1 MPSRGWSRVSGMVP
15 LLLAI
20 GLTVPALGAAQ
31 TEPRLA
37 RAVRLAQDGMGDS
50 ARAAVERVLAATPST
65 DTLYP
70 QILYARA
77 VVAASPQEMRR
88 DLQRVT
94 AEYAASN
101 WADRALLRLAQLDF
115 AGSDLPGA
123 ARDLE
128 RLRQDYPTSPVYPQ
142 AAFWAARIYFDLGRP
157 PSACRWLAEGLAQV
171 GNDIEARN
179 QLSFYNQRCAG
190 VVLDTAK
197 ADTAHVDSAAKA
209 AAPTPDTARAAPPAP
224 DTAAHAAAES
234 LPHAPAPAGRP
245 PDSAAHAVFRIQVAA
260 VNTRAA
266 ADSIAQHLKARGED
280 AIVVAE
286 KGLYKVRIGAYPT
299 RAAAAAALPA
309 IRKKLGGQPFVVG
322 P

>member
-1 MPSRGWSRVSGMVP
+1 VRSGRGRSRGSRMVP

-20 GLTVPALGAAQ
+20 GLTVPALCAAQ

-115 AGSDLPGA
+115 AGSDLEGA

-142 AAFWAARIYFDLGRP
+142 AAFWAARVYFDLGRP

-209 AAPTPDTARAAPPAP
+209 AAPTPDTAAPPAP
-224 DTAAHAAAES
+224 DT
-234 LPHAPAPAGRP
+234 
-245 PDSAAHAVFRIQVAA
+245 AAHAVFRIQVAA
-260 VNTRAA
+260 VNIRAA
-266 ADSIAQHLKARGED
+266 ADSIAQRLKARGED

-309 IRKKLGGQPFVVG
+309 VRKKLGGQPFVVG

>member
-1 MPSRGWSRVSGMVP
+1 MVP
-15 LLLAI
+15 LLLGI
-20 GLTVPALGAAQ
+20 GLAAPALCAAQ

-50 ARAAVERVLAATPST
+50 ARAVVEKILAATPST

-77 VVAASPQEMRR
+77 VVAPGPQEMRR

-115 AGSDLPGA
+115 AGNDLPGA

-142 AAFWAARIYFDLGRP
+142 AAFWAARIYFDLGKP

-171 GNDIEARN
+171 GSDVEARN
-179 QLSFYNQRCAG
+179 QLAFYNQRCAG
-190 VVLDTAK
+190 VVLDTAR
-197 ADTAHVDSAAKA
+197 A
-209 AAPTPDTARAAPPAP
+209 DTARADTAAKVALAPTDSGKPAAPAP
-224 DTAAHAAAES
+224 DTMRAA
-234 LPHAPAPAGRP
+234 APAPDTG
-245 PDSAAHAVFRIQVAA
+245 AHAVFRIQVAA

-266 ADSIAQHLKARGED
+266 ADSIANRLKARGEE

-286 KGLYKVRIGAYPT
+286 KGLYKVRVGTYPT

-309 IRKKLGGQPFVVG
+309 LRQKLGGQPFVVG

>member
-1 MPSRGWSRVSGMVP
+1 MKSGRRRSRGSRMVP
-15 LLLAI
+15 LFLVI
-20 GLTVPALGAAQ
+20 GLIPPALCAAQ

-50 ARAAVERVLAATPST
+50 ARAVVERVLAATPST

-115 AGSDLPGA
+115 AGGDLQGA
-123 ARDLE
+123 ASDLE

-179 QLSFYNQRCAG
+179 QLSFYDQRCAG
-190 VVLDTAK
+190 VVLDTAR
-197 ADTAHVDSAAKA
+197 ADTAHVDSAVKA
-209 AAPTPDTARAAPPAP
+209 AAPPPDTAKPAPPAP
-224 DTAAHAAAES
+224 DTGARAATES
-234 LPHAPAPAGRP
+234 LPPGPAARQA
-245 PDSAAHAVFRIQVAA
+245 DSAAHAVFRIQVAA

-266 ADSIAQHLKARGED
+266 ADSIAQRLKARGED

-286 KGLYKVRIGAYPT
+286 KGLYKVRIGAYAT

-309 IRKKLGGQPFVVG
+309 VRKKLGGQPFVVG

>member
-1 MPSRGWSRVSGMVP
+1 MPSRGWSRVTGMVP

-20 GLTVPALGAAQ
+20 GLTVPALCAGQ

-234 LPHAPAPAGRP
+234 LPHAPAGRP

-266 ADSIAQHLKARGED
+266 ADGIAQHLKARGED

-309 IRKKLGGQPFVVG
+309 VRKKLGGQPFVVG

>member
-20 GLTVPALGAAQ
+20 GLTLPALCAAQ

-77 VVAASPQEMRR
+77 VVAASPPEMRR

-115 AGSDLPGA
+115 AGSDLESA

-142 AAFWAARIYFDLGRP
+142 AAFWAARIYFDLGKP

-171 GNDIEARN
+171 GGDVKARN

-190 VVLDTAK
+190 VALDTAK
-197 ADTAHVDSAAKA
+197 ADTARVDSAVKA
-209 AAPTPDTARAAPPAP
+209 AAPPPDTAKPAAAAP
-224 DTAAHAAAES
+224 DTTAHAAVES
-234 LPHAPAPAGRP
+234 LPHARATRQ
-245 PDSAAHAVFRIQVAA
+245 PDSAAPAVFRIQVAA

-266 ADSIAQHLKARGED
+266 ADSIVRRLKARGED
-280 AIVVAE
+280 AIVVAD
-286 KGLYKVRIGAYPT
+286 KGLYKVRIGAYAT
-299 RAAAAAALPA
+299 RAAAVAALPA
-309 IRKKLGGQPFVVG
+309 VRKKLAGQPFVVG

>member
-20 GLTVPALGAAQ
+20 GLTVPALCAAQ

-115 AGSDLPGA
+115 AGSNLPGA

-209 AAPTPDTARAAPPAP
+209 AGPTPDTARAAPPAP